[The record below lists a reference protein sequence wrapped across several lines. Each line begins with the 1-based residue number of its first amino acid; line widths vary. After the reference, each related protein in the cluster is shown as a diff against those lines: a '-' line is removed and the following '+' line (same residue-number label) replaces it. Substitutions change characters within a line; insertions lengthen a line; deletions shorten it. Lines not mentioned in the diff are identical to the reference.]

1 MFTLAGVAVGAVGF
15 SDIDGRSVPE
25 PDDPA
30 IAYAT
35 QPTTDPV
42 AVLNREIEAGKVRLR
57 FDGEQGYLRSAL
69 DALGVPIASQ
79 MMVFSKS
86 SVQAQRINP
95 RNPRTLFFNDSVVV
109 GWVRGGFV
117 EVAAQDP
124 RQGVIFYVLDQTPV
138 EKPQFTRHND
148 CLTCHNSNNAM
159 GVPGMLVRSQ
169 FTAPNGTTMPWLGN
183 FLSDHR
189 SPMAERW
196 GGWYVTGKTGA
207 IRHLGNAVVTDGSK
221 PESPV
226 TDQVLNLGSLAGRL
240 DTNAYLSPYS
250 DIVALMVFEHQMH
263 MMNLLTRI
271 GWQARYLLRIG
282 KVHDVAANGLG
293 DSAKD
298 LVDYMVFVDEAPLP
312 NKIEGT
318 SGFAEKFSNEGPH
331 DSRGRSLRQFDLEHR
346 LMRYPCSYM
355 IYSAAFDALPSEGKD
370 AIYQRLYLVLSGAMT
385 GARYTRLSGADRQAV
400 LEILRETKKDLPL
413 SFQAHAH
420 EVFAEAPLPKQR
432 FTLRISKL
440 TTCNAQACLRASAG
454 DGVQPDAINAAAM
467 GIKQ

>member
-1 MFTLAGVAVGAVGF
+1 MRSEFHSLHERSWGLRQTQILVMYGMFGLFTFAGAAVGF
-15 SDIDGRSVPE
+15 SDMDGRFVPE

-35 QPTTDPV
+35 EPTTDPV

-57 FDGEQGYLRSAL
+57 FDGEQGYLGSAL
-69 DALGVPIASQ
+69 DALGVPIESQ
-79 MMVFSKS
+79 LVVFSKT

-95 RNPRTLFFNDSVVV
+95 RNPRTLFFNDSVAV

-124 RQGVIFYVLDQTPV
+124 RQGVIFYVLDETPV
-138 EKPQFTRHND
+138 EKPHFIRHND

-169 FTAPNGTTMPWLGN
+169 FTAPNGTAMPWLGN
-183 FLSDHR
+183 FLTDHR

-196 GGWYVTGKTGA
+196 GGWYVTGETGA
-207 IRHLGNAVVTDGSK
+207 IRHMGNAVVTDGSK

-226 TDQVLNLGSLAGRL
+226 TDQILNLASLAGRF

-271 GWQARYLLRIG
+271 GWQARYLLRNG
-282 KVHDVAANGLG
+282 NVHDIGVNGLG

-298 LVDYMVFVDEAPLP
+298 LVDYMVFVDEPPLL

-331 DSRGRSLRQFDLEHR
+331 DSRGRSLRQFDLEHH

-355 IYSAAFDALPSEGKD
+355 IYSAAFDGLPSEAKD
-370 AIYQRLYLVLSGAMT
+370 AIYQRLYLVLSGAVT
-385 GARYTRLSGADRQAV
+385 GAQYTRLSRTDRQAV
-400 LEILRETKKDLPL
+400 LEILRETKKGLPL
-413 SFQAHAH
+413 SFEVHAH
-420 EVFAEAPLPKQR
+420 
-432 FTLRISKL
+432 
-440 TTCNAQACLRASAG
+440 
-454 DGVQPDAINAAAM
+454 
-467 GIKQ
+467 

>member
-1 MFTLAGVAVGAVGF
+1 MFGLFTLAGFGVGF

-35 QPTTDPV
+35 EPTSDPV
-42 AVLNREIEAGKVRLR
+42 RVLNREIEAGKVRLR
-57 FDGEQGYLRSAL
+57 FNGEQGYLRSAL
-69 DALGVPIASQ
+69 DALGVPIESQ
-79 MMVFSKS
+79 MVVFSKTS
-86 SVQAQRINP
+86 IQAQHINP

-148 CLTCHNSNNAM
+148 CLNCHNSNNAM
-159 GVPGMLVRSQ
+159 GVPGMLVRSL

-183 FLSDHR
+183 FLTDHR

-196 GGWYVTGKTGA
+196 GGWYVTGNTGA
-207 IRHLGNAVVTDGSK
+207 IRHMGNAVVTDGNN

-226 TDQVLNLGSLAGRL
+226 TDQILNLASLAGRF

-271 GWQARYLLRIG
+271 GWQTRYLLRNG
-282 KVHDVAANGLG
+282 NVHDIGMNGLG

-298 LVDYMVFVDEAPLP
+298 LVDYMVFVDEPPLP
-312 NKIEGT
+312 NKIAGT

-355 IYSAAFDALPSEGKD
+355 IYSAAFDALPSEAKEV
-370 AIYQRLYLVLSGAMT
+370 IYQRLYLVLSGAVT
-385 GARYTRLSGADRQAV
+385 GAPYTRLSRADRQAV
-400 LEILRETKKDLPL
+400 LEILRETKNDLPL
-413 SFQAHAH
+413 YFEVHAH
-420 EVFAEAPLPKQR
+420 
-432 FTLRISKL
+432 
-440 TTCNAQACLRASAG
+440 
-454 DGVQPDAINAAAM
+454 
-467 GIKQ
+467 